1 MSAPTQKEAKKIGAG
16 QVDAADE
23 VFLYEGGEVE
33 KELKSKLTRVRI
45 GPRVTCIPDG
55 TFSRCRNLVDV
66 QLNEGLL
73 TIGAWAF
80 YVCTALRSVALPSTV
95 NTLGQYA
102 FHGCR
107 NLVKVQL
114 NEGLEVVG
122 ERAFGECTALQSV
135 SLPSTVIKLGDCAF
149 FGCTNL
155 VEVRL
160 NEGLITVGRGTFAN
174 CALRSVTIPSTVTM
188 LGLCAFLGCSNLL
201 EVQLKDGL
209 EVVGKC
215 AFQDCTALRSVTIPS
230 TVTSLGHGAFFGPST
245 VHLTFGGC
253 TSLSEVIL
261 LGGQR
266 LLNQEFLARRLTNDE
281 EILNHEMIGVLIDG
295 STFRHCPL
303 ARVNISISWAVSERM
318 ARLSLEGR
326 LSVEERIRNLPRL
339 ELMQDGN
346 ILACFPLVSGSEG
359 DMLLDIED
367 TNNETSRS
375 VYQVLQLIAYH
386 ELKESSILI
395 ELAMWKSGIDG
406 ERARADCRVAI
417 PGPAK
422 SFIRDYCGFT
432 GFVRPAVDDA

>member
-1 MSAPTQKEAKKIGAG
+1 M
-16 QVDAADE
+16 D
-23 VFLYEGGEVE
+23 
-33 KELKSKLTRVRI
+33 
-45 GPRVTCIPDG
+45 
-55 TFSRCRNLVDV
+55 
-66 QLNEGLL
+66 
-73 TIGAWAF
+73 
-80 YVCTALRSVALPSTV
+80 
-95 NTLGQYA
+95 
-102 FHGCR
+102 
-107 NLVKVQL
+107 
-114 NEGLEVVG
+114 
-122 ERAFGECTALQSV
+122 
-135 SLPSTVIKLGDCAF
+135 
-149 FGCTNL
+149 
-155 VEVRL
+155 
-160 NEGLITVGRGTFAN
+160 
-174 CALRSVTIPSTVTM
+174 IPSTVTM
-188 LGLCAFLGCSNLL
+188 LGHYAFAGCRNLL

-215 AFQDCTALRSVTIPS
+215 AFQNCTTLRSVTIPS

-245 VHLTFGGC
+245 VQAYRTFDGC